1 MSFVNALRLSLSLPA
16 WLYPAKQEASP
27 PQKLV
32 APSRKLSRVLQGQ
45 GRLGCQVRTVSVHD
59 YDSWMREDPN
69 EFKLFVE
76 EIGATQIHFH
86 TARQLQAGQ
95 AFQID
100 LLLPGM
106 GPCKA
111 VGVVDWTLASPSGF
125 RAQATLT
132 AEPTDAARLRLY
144 SEVEWERG
152 R

>member
-76 EIGATQIHFH
+76 EIGATQRESRENGDY
-86 TARQLQAGQ
+86 TTSGNADSSA
-95 AFQID
+95 
-100 LLLPGM
+100 LPG
-106 GPCKA
+106 
-111 VGVVDWTLASPSGF
+111 
-125 RAQATLT
+125 
-132 AEPTDAARLRLY
+132 
-144 SEVEWERG
+144 
-152 R
+152 